1 MTLCQ
6 PVACLVVIC
15 LRLVGAFAFGS
26 HLFEISWSVILFG
39 SHLFEPR
46 KTKLPHWYDRSAPRH
61 DDRMSKCLD

>member
-26 HLFEISWSVILFG
+26 HLFE
-39 SHLFEPR
+39 PR
-46 KTKLPHWYDRSAPRH
+46 KTKLPRWYDRSALRH
-61 DDRMSKCLD
+61 GDWVSKCLALSGILWHNGFTS